1 MRRYSKYITKG
12 VSEPLSQVPF
22 HSAAPIKRL
31 SMLGKNK
38 IPQANTHLAV
48 HFVDVKNKKIPE
60 YSKLHKHPTDEINLI
75 LSENEKLEYEIHLD
89 DEVYNVS
96 SPATVYIPKGVK
108 HKARAI
114 SGKGIFV
121 CIILS
126 KNFKSAKKK

>member
-12 VSEPLSQVPF
+12 VSEPLSKVPF

-31 SMLGKNK
+31 AMLGKNK

-48 HFVDVKNKKIPE
+48 HFVDAKNKKILE
-60 YSKLHKHPTDEINLI
+60 YSKFHKHSTDEINLI

-89 DEVYNVS
+89 NEVYTVT
-96 SPATVYIPKGVK
+96 SPSTVYIPKGVK

-126 KNFKSAKKK
+126 KNFKSVKKK